1 MDGKM
6 QNILR
11 AAAVT
16 VAAFGLA
23 GAANAVGVA
32 DMVGKWK
39 WTDFTIECKEGG
51 ANGMSCVVLDGP
63 KNKGMEMVQ
72 SKLEAK
78 DGAYVGDI
86 KHPASGEIYKAK
98 MKLKD
103 ADNWAMDGCT
113 AGGVCAS
120 GVFTR
125 IK

>member
-6 QNILR
+6 KNILR
-11 AAAVT
+11 ATAVT
-16 VAAFGLA
+16 VAAMGLA
-23 GAANAVGVA
+23 VTANAAGIA

-51 ANGMSCVVLDGP
+51 ANGMSCVVIDGP
-63 KNKGMEMVQ
+63 KNKGMEMIQ
-72 SKLEAK
+72 SKLEPKGEAF
-78 DGAYVGDI
+78 VGDV
-86 KHPASGEIYKAK
+86 KHPASGEVYKAK
-98 MKLKD
+98 MQLKD

-125 IK
+125 LK